1 MSGGGPSN
9 VTQTQVT
16 QLPQWLTN
24 ANTYGAGQAQSLY
37 NTGGPSFYP
46 GQQVAPFSP
55 MQEQYLTGVQNLA
68 TQGSPLTQAAQ
79 QQDTNIVNGMYMN
92 PATNPYL
99 QQTFDY
105 AANAVQNK
113 VGSQFAGAGRNPE
126 ASVAVQ
132 NDQMNQLANQIYG
145 GNYQFG
151 AQQQAQAIQQANPL
165 ANENWFN
172 LAQLGNAGQQVQG
185 QAQQMIGANQNLYNY
200 YAQLPWTNLNNYMN
214 TVNAMQ
220 HGGTQSNTQPY
231 FQNHTAG
238 AIGGG
243 LAAAAAEQAAV
254 HAGLMAAGTASG
266 PIGWG
271 LMGLGALAGYGGL

>member
-1 MSGGGPSN
+1 MSGGGSPSN

-16 QLPQWLTN
+16 QLPQYLTD
-24 ANTYGAGQAQSLY
+24 ANTFGAGRAQSLY
-37 NTGGPSFYP
+37 NTGGPAFYP

-79 QQDTNIVNGMYMN
+79 QQDTNIVNGQYMN

-113 VGSQFAGAGRNPE
+113 VGSEFAGAGRNPE

-214 TVNAMQ
+214 QVNSMQ
-220 HGGTQSNTQPY
+220 HGGTQTNTQPY
-231 FQNHTAG
+231 FQNQGAG
-238 AIGGG
+238 ALGGAAAGAAAGSAFGPWGTAIGGG
-243 LAAAAAEQAAV
+243 L
-254 HAGLMAAGTASG
+254 GL
-266 PIGWG
+266 
-271 LMGLGALAGYGGL
+271 LAGYFG

>member
-1 MSGGGPSN
+1 MSGGSPSN

-24 ANTYGAGQAQSLY
+24 ANTYGAGQAQNLY
-37 NTGGPSFYP
+37 NTGGPAYYP

-55 MQEQYLTGVQNLA
+55 LQEQYFTGVQNLA

-79 QQDTNIVNGMYMN
+79 QQDTNIINGMYMN

-105 AANAVQNK
+105 AANAVQNR
-113 VGSQFAGAGRNPE
+113 VGSQFAGSGRNPE

-132 NDQMNQLANQIYG
+132 NDQLNQLANQIYG

-172 LAQLGNAGQQVQG
+172 LAQLGNAGQQVQN

-214 TVNAMQ
+214 QVNSMQ
-220 HGGTQSNTQPY
+220 HGGTQTNTQPY
-231 FQNHTAG
+231 FQNQWGNALGGAATGAALGSAAAG
-238 AIGGG
+238 ASQGAIGGPMGMAIGGG
-243 LAAAAAEQAAV
+243 L
-254 HAGLMAAGTASG
+254 GL
-266 PIGWG
+266 
-271 LMGLGALAGYGGL
+271 LAGYFG